1 MPRSEPGLLVMC
13 FYMVVIEGNDPSFE
27 AYETPAYPSMLYHR
41 NEFVSSATIVI
52 STIHPCI

>member
-1 MPRSEPGLLVMC
+1 
-13 FYMVVIEGNDPSFE
+13 
-27 AYETPAYPSMLYHR
+27 MLYHR